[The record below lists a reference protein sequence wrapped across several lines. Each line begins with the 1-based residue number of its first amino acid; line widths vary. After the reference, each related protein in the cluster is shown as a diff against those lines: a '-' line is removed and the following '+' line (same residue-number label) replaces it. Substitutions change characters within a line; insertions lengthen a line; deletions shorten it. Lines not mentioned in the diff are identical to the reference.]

1 MESTGENMND
11 LINRQ
16 DVIDLVHKTIFEFF
30 EYGDEPMNEQEKM
43 LLEIN
48 KAICNGIKDLPSK

>member
-1 MESTGENMND
+1 MND

-30 EYGDEPMNEQEKM
+30 EYGDESMNEQEKM